1 MLFWYRSASSVLSQG
16 NLQIGGTDSTGL
28 LISNA
33 HPNQENHHHDL
44 MPLPELSDRYRALLG
59 RLIRMPDVD
68 FWVKINWF
76 SFNSR
81 FFEIFGNAFLSI
93 FPEAKTRLNFRTAK

>member
-16 NLQIGGTDSTGL
+16 NLPIGETGSTGL

-33 HPNQENHHHDL
+33 RPNQENRHHDL
-44 MPLPELSDRYRALLG
+44 MPLPEFSDRYRGLLG

-68 FWVKINWF
+68 FL
-76 SFNSR
+76 
-81 FFEIFGNAFLSI
+81 GQD
-93 FPEAKTRLNFRTAK
+93 